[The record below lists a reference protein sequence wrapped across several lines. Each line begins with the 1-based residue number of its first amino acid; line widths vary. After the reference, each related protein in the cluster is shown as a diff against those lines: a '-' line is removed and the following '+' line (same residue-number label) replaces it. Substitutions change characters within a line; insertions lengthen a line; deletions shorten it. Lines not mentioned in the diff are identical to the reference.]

1 MTSTISLK
9 DKMKNS
15 LKHIFSVFRW
25 ELKFCSGSLA
35 VYGILAG
42 VFTTIILTLCLVTAS
57 LTSKD
62 VENSMSIAQNWK
74 ECVMAFE
81 LISSIMIYVLTSVFT
96 VIYTIKV
103 FGYLHNKRQTDLYG
117 SLPISRISL
126 FLSKSFSAFVFSLLP
141 SLVFMGIISLVAVV
155 LNGGVESFVGDICI
169 NLIFGTLA
177 CISAY
182 GLVSV
187 CCGTTINSV
196 IMFVSVCI
204 VYPLTAMFIKAIIM
218 AFFTGFYS
226 NLLNE
231 SFIENALNPLSAYWG
246 GNKVYWLFFTAV
258 CVASACVLVRRR
270 KSEHAQTSF
279 AYYLP
284 CHILKVLVSFFA
296 GMFLG
301 VLFGA
306 IDVFGNAYLGF
317 IFGFL
322 LASIP
327 AFVISH
333 LILYKGF
340 SKLIRTSIPLAGLIV
355 VVIAGVGLCNMDVF
369 GYNDYIP
376 ELEDIKSAGIVDSS
390 YYFLDETNFEKIA
403 DDARQDYT
411 DKKDIEKV
419 RKMHEK
425 ITKFYHASITKPQ
438 NKFIRVFGEFIGDKL
453 LKYGRHITVSYRL
466 ENGSSVNR
474 VYLLDSLNVVT
485 VDDSYDSDIDTSFCE
500 LASNETYI
508 KKYSA
513 LSNCKASQIYYV
525 GFYYKDE
532 EKQTVG
538 EASIYDEVLG
548 EISKALK
555 KDVKENGCDLQI
567 IPDYYGY
574 KEWAEEYRYAE
585 AKYVVDIKF
594 QKYDTTDVE
603 IGDIKDIA
611 NLFMLSGGR
620 NYKSEAY
627 VIPESYTNA
636 INVLKKYDILTKDG
650 KMNRQSEYVY
660 YDDEDYYDEDYYDEE
675 IDMSKGEV
683 SEDGVIIRNYL

>member
-141 SLVFMGIISLVAVV
+141 SLVFMGIISLAAVV

-306 IDVFGNAYLGF
+306 LDVFGNAYLGF

-340 SKLIRTSIPLAGLIV
+340 SKLIRTSIPLAGLVV

-369 GYNDYIP
+369 GYNKYIP
-376 ELEDIKSAGIVDSS
+376 ELNDIKSAGFVHSA
-390 YYFLDETNFEKIA
+390 YYFLDETNPEKIA

-411 DKKDIEKV
+411 YKKDIEKV
-419 RKMHEK
+419 RKMHEQ

-438 NKFIRVFGEFIGDKL
+438 DKFIRVWAELVGSKFLENSS
-453 LKYGRHITVSYRL
+453 YITVSYRL
-466 ENGSSVNR
+466 ENGSSVDR
-474 VYLLDSLNVVT
+474 VYLINILQMTQED
-485 VDDSYDSDIDTSFCE
+485 YSDVSDLDTSFCE

-513 LSNCKASQIYYV
+513 LSNCKASQIYSV
-525 GFYYKDE
+525 DFYYKDE

-538 EASIYDEVLG
+538 EASIYDEGKVLG

-567 IPDYYGY
+567 IPNYYGY
-574 KEWAEEYRYAE
+574 GEWAEEYRYAE
-585 AKYVVDIKF
+585 AKYVVDIDF
-594 QKYDTTDVE
+594 RKYDTTDVE

-611 NLFMLSGGR
+611 NLFMLSGGG

-627 VIPESYTNA
+627 VIPESYTNT
-636 INVLKKYDILTKDG
+636 INALKKYDILTKDG

-660 YDDEDYYDEDYYDEE
+660 YYDEDYYDEE